1 MIEFEPM
8 PKLVFDVQET
18 MAYLNLPSE
27 RSVES
32 LIAARRLTPL
42 RICKPNRFA
51 RTELDQFV
59 ARELRAERRLRGSDD
74 GEVS

>member
-1 MIEFEPM
+1 MIDFEPV

-32 LIAARRLTPL
+32 LISAGRLTPL
-42 RICKPNRFA
+42 RICKPNRFSKV
-51 RTELDQFV
+51 ELDEFV
-59 ARELRAERRLRGSDD
+59 ARELRAERRLRGVES
-74 GEVS
+74 EKTS